1 MCCFVNRACTIGQE
15 FGGKLMPLQV
25 FLLSLFLEH
34 IICKMELIL
43 YIILRG
49 FAIGVLVSA
58 PMGPVGVLCIQRTM
72 NKGRWAGFYTGLG
85 AAISDLLYS
94 VLAGVGLSI
103 VIDFIEA
110 NQNPLQ
116 IAGSIVLLVFAIY
129 LLRRNPVRTLRKLKE
144 KKNNYV
150 QDLITGFLFTVSNPL
165 ILFLII
171 GLFARF
177 NFMLPEYCLYHYM
190 IGYVFIFIGAIAW
203 WFVITLFVNAVRSHF
218 NLRSMWLVNR
228 IIGAII
234 LIMSLVGLVMGI
246 ANYI

>member
-1 MCCFVNRACTIGQE
+1 
-15 FGGKLMPLQV
+15 
-25 FLLSLFLEH
+25 
-34 IICKMELIL
+34 MELVL

-58 PMGPVGVLCIQRTM
+58 PMGPIGVLCIQRTM

-85 AAISDLLYS
+85 AAISDLMYS
-94 VLAGVGLSI
+94 LLAGLGLSI

-116 IAGSIVLLVFAIY
+116 IAGSIVLLIFALY
-129 LLRRNPVRTLRKLKE
+129 LLRRNPVRTLRRLKD
-144 KKNNYV
+144 KKKSYM
-150 QDLITGFLFTVSNPL
+150 QDLVTGFLFTVSNPL

-171 GLFARF
+171 GLYARF
-177 NFMLPEYCLYHYM
+177 NFMLPEYGLYHYL
-190 IGYVFIFIGAIAW
+190 IGYAFIFIGAISW
-203 WFVITLFVNAVRSHF
+203 WFMITFFVNAVRSHF

-234 LIMSLVGLVMGI
+234 LVMSLVGLVKGI
-246 ANYI
+246 CNYVL

>member
-1 MCCFVNRACTIGQE
+1 MD
-15 FGGKLMPLQV
+15 
-25 FLLSLFLEH
+25 
-34 IICKMELIL
+34 LIL

-58 PMGPVGVLCIQRTM
+58 PMGPVGVLCIQRTL

-85 AAISDLLYS
+85 AAVSDSLYS
-94 VLAGVGLSI
+94 LLAGLGLSI
-103 VIDFIEA
+103 VIDFIET

-129 LLRRNPVRTLRKLKE
+129 LLRRNPVRMLKKLKD
-144 KKNNYV
+144 KKRNYI
-150 QDLITGFLFTVSNPL
+150 QDMVTGFLFTVSNPL

-177 NFMLPEYCLYHYM
+177 NFMLPEYHYYHYLL
-190 IGYVFIFIGAIAW
+190 GYLFIFVGAISW
-203 WFVITLFVNAVRSHF
+203 WFVITLFVDAVRAHF

-228 IIGAII
+228 IIGVII
-234 LIMSLVGLVMGI
+234 LIMSIVGLVMGVG
-246 ANYI
+246 NYLL

>member
-1 MCCFVNRACTIGQE
+1 
-15 FGGKLMPLQV
+15 
-25 FLLSLFLEH
+25 
-34 IICKMELIL
+34 MELIL

-49 FAIGVLVSA
+49 FVIGVLISA

-85 AAISDLLYS
+85 AAISDLMYS
-94 VLAGVGLSI
+94 LLAGFGLSI

-116 IAGSIVLLVFAIY
+116 IAGSIVLLVFALY
-129 LLRRNPVRTLRKLKE
+129 LLRRNPVRTLRRLKD
-144 KKNNYV
+144 KKKSYV
-150 QDLITGFLFTVSNPL
+150 QDLVTGFLFTVSNPL

-171 GLFARF
+171 GLYARF
-177 NFMLPEYCLYHYM
+177 NFMLPEYDVYHYLL
-190 IGYVFIFIGAIAW
+190 GYLFIFVGAISW
-203 WFVITLFVNAVRSHF
+203 WFVITFFVNAVRSHF

-234 LIMSLVGLVMGI
+234 LVMSLVGLVMGVC
-246 ANYI
+246 NYLI

>member
-1 MCCFVNRACTIGQE
+1 
-15 FGGKLMPLQV
+15 
-25 FLLSLFLEH
+25 
-34 IICKMELIL
+34 MELVL

-58 PMGPVGVLCIQRTM
+58 PMGPIGVLCIQRTM

-85 AAISDLLYS
+85 AAISDLMYS
-94 VLAGVGLSI
+94 LLAGLGLSI

-116 IAGSIVLLVFAIY
+116 IAGSIVLLIFALY
-129 LLRRNPVRTLRKLKE
+129 LLRRNPVRTLRRLKD
-144 KKNNYV
+144 KKKSYM
-150 QDLITGFLFTVSNPL
+150 QDLVTGFLFTVSNPL

-171 GLFARF
+171 GLYARF
-177 NFMLPEYCLYHYM
+177 NFMLPEYGLYHYL
-190 IGYVFIFIGAIAW
+190 IGYAFIFIGAISW
-203 WFVITLFVNAVRSHF
+203 WFMITFFVNAVRSHF

-234 LIMSLVGLVMGI
+234 LVMSLVGLVTGI
-246 ANYI
+246 CNYVL

>member
-1 MCCFVNRACTIGQE
+1 
-15 FGGKLMPLQV
+15 
-25 FLLSLFLEH
+25 
-34 IICKMELIL
+34 MELIL

-129 LLRRNPVRTLRKLKE
+129 LLRRNPVLKFKGRFFYFKRRKLWKLKE

>member
-1 MCCFVNRACTIGQE
+1 
-15 FGGKLMPLQV
+15 
-25 FLLSLFLEH
+25 
-34 IICKMELIL
+34 MELVL

-58 PMGPVGVLCIQRTM
+58 PMGPIGVLCIQRTM

-85 AAISDLLYS
+85 AAISDLMYS
-94 VLAGVGLSI
+94 LLAGLGLSI

-116 IAGSIVLLVFAIY
+116 IAGSIVLLIFALY
-129 LLRRNPVRTLRKLKE
+129 LLRRNPVRTLRRLKD
-144 KKNNYV
+144 KKKSYM
-150 QDLITGFLFTVSNPL
+150 QDLVTGFLFTVSNPL

-171 GLFARF
+171 GLYARF
-177 NFMLPEYCLYHYM
+177 NFMLPEYGLYHYLV
-190 IGYVFIFIGAIAW
+190 GYAFIFIGAISW
-203 WFVITLFVNAVRSHF
+203 WFMITFFVNAVRSHF

-234 LIMSLVGLVMGI
+234 LVMSLVGLVTGI
-246 ANYI
+246 CNYVL